1 MVAIMRTHRSGST
14 TGPSFDVAV
23 IAGVNFS
30 FPEVSENI
38 TVETPFGVV
47 RAYPFDV
54 KGRNCVLI
62 PRHADGQK
70 HLPPHMVNYR
80 AIIWAVMELGIER
93 AISVNSVGTMQ
104 GHPIGSFVLP
114 DDLVDMTRNRI
125 STFHD
130 NRTVHVDM
138 TEPYCPQI
146 RQSLKAALIK
156 EDVGF
161 ADGIYVCTEG
171 PRFETRAEIR
181 MMSRFGDVVG
191 MTGMPEVALA
201 KELNLCYA
209 SICTVTNNACG
220 MGAQKVTASEVV
232 RTLQERQE
240 ILLGV
245 LLDTIGNIPDQR
257 SCNCRYAADTDACL

>member
-1 MVAIMRTHRSGST
+1 MPIRNLGDSEGQV
-14 TGPSFDVAV
+14 FDVAV
-23 IAGVNFS
+23 IGGVNFS
-30 FPEVSENI
+30 IAEVAESI

-47 RAYPFDV
+47 RAYPFNARG
-54 KGRNCVLI
+54 KNAVLI

-70 HLPPHMVNYR
+70 HLPPHMINYR
-80 AIIWAVMELGIER
+80 AIVRAVTELGIER
-93 AISVNSVGTMQ
+93 AISVNSVGTMH

-114 DDLVDMTRNRI
+114 DDLVDLTRSRI

-130 NRTVHVDM
+130 ERTVHVDM

-146 RQSLKAALIK
+146 RQGLKKALIK
-156 EDVGF
+156 GNIGF
-161 ADGIYVCTEG
+161 ADGVYVCTEG

-181 MMSRFGDVVG
+181 MMSRFGDIVG

-220 MGAQKVTASEVV
+220 MGTEKVTASEVV
-232 RTLQERQE
+232 RTLRERQE
-240 ILLGV
+240 ILSEILI
-245 LLDTIGNIPDQR
+245 TAINNIPAQR
-257 SCNCRYAADTDACL
+257 SCNCMHATDTDACL